1 MYNDGG
7 KSKICNF
14 KNGEF
19 VMSDN
24 IVRDKS
30 KAFAIRIIKMYKFLL
45 KEKKEF
51 IISKQLVRSG
61 TSIGANVSEG
71 VVAQSKKELIAKMN
85 IALKEAAETEY
96 WLELLHETDYLNDAE
111 FESIYNDCAEL
122 NRLLTAIIK
131 SSNNS
136 QF

>member
-7 KSKICNF
+7 ESKICNF

-51 IISKQLVRSG
+51 IISK
-61 TSIGANVSEG
+61 VSLL
-71 VVAQSKKELIAKMN
+71 KAKRN
-85 IALKEAAETEY
+85 
-96 WLELLHETDYLNDAE
+96 
-111 FESIYNDCAEL
+111 
-122 NRLLTAIIK
+122 
-131 SSNNS
+131 SS
-136 QF
+136 QK